1 MAPRLPQEA
10 RDLIDLTRRGIGAV
24 DAVLARFWA
33 DVQRILARFAGRPLV
48 RADRLAIMRQLDTL
62 ISRVYGLTR
71 QAALISSLFSTIVR
85 VADVASDTPF
95 ARMIERT
102 RSLVERRQPG
112 FWQIIRKRAVMDPR
126 DPFLKVVAEWE
137 YVDEFGNRI
146 IPRSV
151 REGRTTRAKLLDPN
165 RRWVDG
171 DTRRLSDR
179 VWRQGAGTRRAID
192 ARIVEGIRRGEDAL
206 SVAKDLERYLNPSLQ
221 PTTIRADGK
230 VVRRNQTRYPG
241 RGGYGSYPSRRLAQT
256 EINRAYNQAT
266 IESGKVTPGATGS
279 KWNLSANH
287 PKQDNCDNHA
297 SNSSPGMGRGEY
309 MFDEFPVMPDHPMCR
324 CFATTVL
331 VSRDQMVDMLIAQYG
346 DAR

>member
-1 MAPRLPQEA
+1 MAPRMPQEA

-24 DAVLARFWA
+24 DAVLGRFWA
-33 DVQRILARFAGRPLV
+33 DVQRVLSRYANRPLV
-48 RADRLAIMRQLDTL
+48 KADRLAIMRQLDT
-62 ISRVYGLTR
+62 IINRVYGLTR
-71 QAALISSLFSTIVR
+71 QAALISSLFATIVR

-102 RSLVERRQPG
+102 RNLVERRQPG
-112 FWQIIRKRAVMDPR
+112 FWQRIRGRAAVDPY

-146 IPRSV
+146 IPQSV
-151 REGRTTRAKLLDPN
+151 REGRLVRSRNLDPN

-171 DTRRLSDR
+171 DSRRLSDR

-206 SVAKDLERYLNPSLQ
+206 SVSKDLEQYLNPELQ

-241 RGGYGSYPSRRLAQT
+241 RGGYGSFPARRLAQT
-256 EINRAYNQAT
+256 EISHAYNAAT
-266 IESGKVTPGATGS
+266 HAAGKVTPGALGG
-279 KWNLSANH
+279 KWNTSSAHDH
-287 PKQDNCDNHA
+287 PDECTAKA
-297 SNSSPGMGRGEY
+297 SNSSPGMNSGEY
-309 MFDEFPVMPDHPMCR
+309 TFDEFPVMPSHPMCR
-324 CFATTVL
+324 CFETIVL
-331 VSRDQMVDMLIAQYG
+331 MSREQMVDMLIRRYA
-346 DAR
+346 